1 MPEVSLLLAGVVA
14 LALVF
19 TFINGFHDTANAI
32 ACSVSTKVLSPR
44 QAILLAAVMN
54 FLGAMWSTKVA
65 ATIGKGIIDPSYAT
79 SELVIAALVSAIA
92 WNLVTWYWGLP
103 SSSSHALIGGVMGAG
118 AAGHGLGV
126 LRWHGIGEMLESL
139 VISPFI
145 GFFIGMALVVA
156 LFFAFREWT
165 PGNVRGLF
173 RPLQVLAAALIS
185 FTHGANDAQKSM
197 GIILLALIG
206 ANMLA
211 ANADVP
217 LWVKVTCTVAMA
229 AGTGVGGWKIIK
241 TMGGKVV
248 KLQPLTGFA
257 VDLTSAGV
265 ILGATQIGLPVSTT
279 HVVAGSI
286 MGVGSSK
293 RLSAVRWG
301 VAANMLVAWVVTIPI
316 TFALAW
322 GVYSG
327 LDLVDH
333 HQLHRAAAGALAEVA
348 R

>member
-1 MPEVSLLLAGVVA
+1 MPEVSLLLAGVVG

-44 QAILLAAVMN
+44 QAIVMAAVMN

-65 ATIGKGIIDPSYAT
+65 ATIGTGIIDPAVAT
-79 SELVIAALVSAIA
+79 SAVVMAALFSAIV
-92 WNLVTWYWGLP
+92 WNLVTWYHALP

-118 AAGHGLGV
+118 YAGHGTGV
-126 LRWHGIGEMLESL
+126 LRLGAIAGMLESL

-145 GFFIGMALVVA
+145 GFFLGMALVVA
-156 LFFAFREWT
+156 LFFTFRAWV
-165 PGNVRGLF
+165 PARVRGIF
-173 RPLQVLAAALIS
+173 RPAQIVAAAFIS

-206 ANMLA
+206 AGMLGGA
-211 ANADVP
+211 ADVP
-217 LWVKVTCTVAMA
+217 LWVKLACTVTMA

-257 VDLTSAGV
+257 VDFTSASV
-265 ILGATQIGLPVSTT
+265 IMGATVVGLPVSTT

-301 VAANMLVAWVVTIPI
+301 VAGNMLAAWVVTIPI
-316 TFALAW
+316 TFVLAALA
-322 GVYSG
+322 YAS
-327 LDLVDH
+327 LQRCFH
-333 HQLHRAAAGALAEVA
+333 MA
-348 R
+348 

>member
-1 MPEVSLLLAGVVA
+1 MPEVSLLLAAVIA

-44 QAILLAAVMN
+44 QAIALAAVMN

-65 ATIGKGIIDPSYAT
+65 ATIGKGIIDPQFAT
-79 SELVIAALVSAIA
+79 SQLVIAALVSAII
-92 WNLVTWYWGLP
+92 WNLLTWYYALP

-118 AAGHGLGV
+118 VAGHGTGV
-126 LRWHGIGEMLESL
+126 LRLHAIGEMLESL

-145 GFFIGMALVVA
+145 GFFIGMALVLA
-156 LFFAFREWT
+156 LFYTFREWA
-165 PGNVRGLF
+165 PRRVREIF
-173 RPLQVLAAALIS
+173 RPAQVLAAALIS

-206 ANMLA
+206 GHMLA

-217 LWVKVTCTVAMA
+217 LWVKITCTIAMA
-229 AGTGVGGWKIIK
+229 AGTAVGGWKIIK

-265 ILGATQIGLPVSTT
+265 ILAATQFGLPVSTT

-301 VAANMLVAWVVTIPI
+301 VAGNMLVAWVVTIPI

-322 GVYSG
+322 GFYLG
-327 LDLVDH
+327 LDLVNH
-333 HQLHRAAAGALAEVA
+333 HQLNRAAAGALAEVA